1 MNVAATLWRYSPLL
15 ILALVWE
22 LIPRVG
28 LISPDVLPP
37 LTDVGV
43 RFGELAD
50 DLWRQTARSL
60 TRGAAGFFAAVVFG
74 VLFGVLMA
82 WYRPVLVLLNPM
94 LRCFYPVPKSALIPL
109 TMMWIGIGDTSKA
122 ALIFI
127 GCLLPIVL
135 SAYNAARGVDDVLLW
150 SARGMGATEREVLW
164 EVVVP
169 ASLPEILSGVR
180 IALALSFILMVAG
193 ELIISNDGI
202 GFLIDLT
209 GGEGD
214 YAGMFAG
221 VITISA
227 VGFFADRGY
236 VALSRRLLIWRE

>member
-82 WYRPVLVLLNPM
+82 WYRPGPSQ
-94 LRCFYPVPKSALIPL
+94 FSPSTA
-109 TMMWIGIGDTSKA
+109 WI
-122 ALIFI
+122 
-127 GCLLPIVL
+127 
-135 SAYNAARGVDDVLLW
+135 
-150 SARGMGATEREVLW
+150 
-164 EVVVP
+164 
-169 ASLPEILSGVR
+169 
-180 IALALSFILMVAG
+180 
-193 ELIISNDGI
+193 
-202 GFLIDLT
+202 
-209 GGEGD
+209 
-214 YAGMFAG
+214 
-221 VITISA
+221 
-227 VGFFADRGY
+227 
-236 VALSRRLLIWRE
+236 